1 MAAALPSGQSSGL
14 ITPVLLSGGAG
25 SRLWPLSRTL
35 YPKQLLVLAQ
45 ERTMLQ
51 ETALRVADPAQFAP
65 ALVVAG
71 EDHRFLIADQL
82 AEIGVVPS
90 ALLLEPEGRNTA
102 PAVALAALSAAALD
116 PDAVLLVMPTDHVI
130 LDVAAFHAALQAALP
145 TARAGGLVTFG
156 IAPDAPATGYG
167 YIERGEA
174 VAPGVFTV
182 ARFVEKPN
190 RERATQ
196 FIATGQYSWNAGIF
210 LLNARSFMSEL
221 KRLAPAID
229 AAVEQSMTGARVD
242 GLFVRPDGAAF
253 RACPSDSIDYAV
265 MERTDKASVVPVS
278 MGWSDLG
285 SWDALWDI
293 GAKSAAGTVT
303 SGDVMVL
310 DTKDSLVRSD
320 GGPMVATVGLRDM
333 IVVATRDAVLV
344 APRDR
349 AQDVKAIVDQLKA
362 SGREEYRAHSVVHR
376 PWGTY
381 QTVDSAEG
389 FQTKRITVKP
399 GQQLSL
405 QLHHHRSEH
414 WVVVR
419 GVATVT
425 VGDVVSVL
433 GPNQSTYIPVNTRH
447 RLENH
452 GSEMLYLIEV
462 QCGSYLGED
471 DIVRFDDKYGRTGT
485 VG

>member
-1 MAAALPSGQSSGL
+1 MTKNL

-25 SRLWPLSRTL
+25 SRLWPLSRTM

-51 ETALRVADPAQFAP
+51 ETALRVSDAALYAP
-65 ALVVAG
+65 VLVVAG

-82 AEIGVVPS
+82 IDIAVTPS
-90 ALLLEPEGRNTA
+90 AIILEPAGRNTA
-102 PAVALAALSAAALD
+102 PAVAIAAHSALALY

-130 LDVAAFHAALQAALP
+130 LDIPAFEAAIASALP
-145 TARAGGLVTFG
+145 IARSGGLVTFG
-156 IAPDAPATGYG
+156 IAPDSPATGYG
-167 YIERGEA
+167 YIERGESMDD
-174 VAPGVFTV
+174 GVFKV

-190 RERATQ
+190 KERAEQ
-196 FIATGQYSWNAGIF
+196 FLSSGNYNWNAGIF
-210 LLNARSFMSEL
+210 LLNARSYLEEL
-221 KRLAPAID
+221 ARLAPD
-229 AAVEQSMTGARVD
+229 MAAKVSQSMNKAKVD
-242 GLFVRPDGAAF
+242 GLFVRPESESFLAS
-253 RACPSDSIDYAV
+253 PSDSIDYAV
-265 MERTDKASVVPVS
+265 MERTDKAAVVPVS
-278 MGWSDLG
+278 MGWSDVG

-293 GAKSAAGTVT
+293 GDKSEQGSVS
-303 SGDVMVL
+303 SGDVIML
-310 DTKDSLVRSD
+310 DTKDCLVRSD
-320 GGPMVATVGLRDM
+320 DGPMVATVGLRDT
-333 IVVATRDAVLV
+333 IVVATKDAVLV

-362 SGREEYRAHSVVHR
+362 SGRDEYKLHSVVHR

-381 QTVDSAEG
+381 QTVDQAAG

-405 QLHHHRSEH
+405 QLHHQRSEH

-419 GVATVT
+419 GEATVT
-425 VGDVVSVL
+425 VGDKVEVL
-433 GPNQSTYIPVNTRH
+433 KPNQSTYIPVSTKH

-452 GSEMLYLIEV
+452 GTEMLYLIEV
-462 QCGSYLGED
+462 QCGAYLGED
-471 DIVRFDDKYGRTGT
+471 DIVRFDDIYGRTGT